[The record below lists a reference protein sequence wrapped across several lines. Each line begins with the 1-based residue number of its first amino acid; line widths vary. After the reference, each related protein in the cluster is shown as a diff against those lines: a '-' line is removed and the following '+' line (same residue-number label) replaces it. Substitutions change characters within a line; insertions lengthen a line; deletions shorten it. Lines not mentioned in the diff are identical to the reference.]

1 MKHILLAGVPH
12 STNLGDGLIAM
23 TVNQLIRTCG
33 EYTVTNFDLTAGLY
47 RETPARS
54 GSVQRTDGG
63 PALTRDYKLNEVS
76 VKKKLTPDFL
86 RYMKSYSV
94 HKRKDAVLGEQIRE
108 LVTQADAVLIGG
120 GHLFI
125 DTYLS
130 FPIAMRRLVRE
141 VKRQG
146 KPLHVVFVGM
156 RGPWS
161 FLARKWF
168 TDILHYAKTISVR
181 DEDSLAY
188 LLSIAPSLAHKA
200 VALSDPAL
208 VTLEAF
214 PGKHAAGGARLSSVH
229 TVGLGIMDPNEM
241 RRHSP
246 YVWERDDCADWW
258 YSLAKGAADGGSRV
272 RVFTNGAD
280 TDNAFVERYVKPR
293 LAGMPGVEFAPYPG
307 DVGDLVESIRDCD
320 TVIAQ
325 RLHACIPSISFGKPT
340 YGIAWDKK
348 LASIF
353 KDLGL
358 SGHVLD
364 FRTDPKV
371 VLAGLVPEKNR
382 HEGSVRIVNQKKRE
396 LVTYVGRILHEA

>member
-33 EYTVTNFDLTAGLY
+33 DYTITNFDLTAGLY
-47 RETPARS
+47 NEPQVTKADKE
-54 GSVQRTDGG
+54 GKV
-63 PALTRDYKLNEVS
+63 YKLNEVS

-86 RYMKSYSV
+86 RYVKSYSV
-94 HKRKDAVLGEQIRE
+94 HKKKDRVLNDQIRQ
-108 LVTQADAVLIGG
+108 LVADSDAVLIGG

-130 FPIAMRRLVRE
+130 FPIAMRRLVME
-141 VKRQG
+141 VRRQR
-146 KPLHVVFVGM
+146 KPLHIVFVGM

-161 FLARKWF
+161 FLARRWF
-168 TDILHYAKTISVR
+168 TEILQYAKTISVR

-188 LLSIAPSLAHKA
+188 LLSFDSSLARKA

-208 VTLEAF
+208 VTREAF
-214 PGKHAAGGARLSSVH
+214 PEPAARFSVSSRMAAKQGDSSVQ
-229 TVGLGIMDPNEM
+229 TIGLGIMDPNEM

-246 YVWERDDCADWW
+246 FLWDRDDCADWW
-258 YSLAKGAADGGSRV
+258 YRLAQGVVEGGGRV
-272 RVFTNGAD
+272 RIFTNGAD
-280 TDNAFVERYVKPR
+280 TDNAFVEHYIKPR
-293 LAGMPGVEFAPYPG
+293 LAAVRDVEFASYPA
-307 DVGDLVESIRDCD
+307 DVSDLVDSIRDCD
-320 TVIAQ
+320 AVIAQ
-325 RLHACIPSISFGKPT
+325 RLHACIPAISFGKPT

-358 SGHVLD
+358 SQYVVD
-364 FRTDPKV
+364 FRSDPRF
-371 VLAGLVPEKNR
+371 VLAQMAPDTR
-382 HEGSVRIVNQKKRE
+382 SQEGATRIVNDKKRD
-396 LVTYVGRILHEA
+396 LVAYVGRILNEA

>member
-47 RETPARS
+47 RETPVRS
-54 GSVQRTDGG
+54 GSVQRSDGG
-63 PALTRDYKLNEVS
+63 PALTREYKLNEVS

-214 PGKHAAGGARLSSVH
+214 PGKRAAAIAKLPSVR

-241 RRHSP
+241 RRHSS

-258 YSLAKGAADGGSRV
+258 HSLAKGATDGGSRV

-280 TDNAFVERYVKPR
+280 TDNAFVERYIKPR

-325 RLHACIPSISFGKPT
+325 RLHACIPAISFGKPT

-364 FRTDPKV
+364 FRTDPKA
-371 VLAGLVPEKNR
+371 VLAGLVPEKSR
-382 HEGSVRIVNQKKRE
+382 QEGSVRIVNQKKRE

>member
-47 RETPARS
+47 RETPVRS
-54 GSVQRTDGG
+54 SSVRRSDGG
-63 PALTRDYKLNEVS
+63 AALTREYKLNEVS

-214 PGKHAAGGARLSSVH
+214 PGRHAGDTKSASVR

-258 YSLAKGAADGGSRV
+258 HGLAKGATDGGSRV

-280 TDNAFVERYVKPR
+280 TDNAFVEHYIKPR
-293 LAGMPGVEFAPYPG
+293 LAGMPGVELAPYPG

-325 RLHACIPSISFGKPT
+325 RLHACIPAISFGKPT

-358 SGHVLD
+358 AGHVLD
-364 FRTDPKV
+364 FRTDPQA
-371 VLAGLVPEKNR
+371 VLAGLVPEKSR
-382 HEGSVRIVNQKKRE
+382 QEGSVRIVNQKKRE